1 MAKDLPLIHLVVN
14 FVKETGKSEADLALE
29 DEIDLH
35 YGFSF
40 LEDELLLLHSERPDD
55 CAYPSQEYRVF
66 LFEEGDARIHLLMHD
81 SGKVESQLRRELLY
95 KLVEILRS
103 LAVIVLYSLDKS
115 LKENWTNLVLCLNLT

>member
-40 LEDELLLLHSERPDD
+40 LEDELLLLHCERPDD